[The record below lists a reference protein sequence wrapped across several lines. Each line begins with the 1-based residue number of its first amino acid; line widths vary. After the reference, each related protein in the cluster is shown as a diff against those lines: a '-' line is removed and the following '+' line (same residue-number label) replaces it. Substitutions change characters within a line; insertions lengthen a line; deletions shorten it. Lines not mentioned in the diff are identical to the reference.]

1 MRRFILSLL
10 VNPFEKLTSE
20 VQEHRKAEHSVNPL
34 FLNRWS
40 PRAYSD
46 QKVSDEDLYSILEA
60 AHWAPS
66 SFNDQ
71 PWRFIVAKTKSQLE
85 TFHEFLIPFN
95 RAWAEKAPVL
105 VLVAS
110 SKQREN
116 GDVNGAHAFDAGT
129 AWGYLAIQATLLGLS
144 THAIG
149 GFDKEKARQLLS
161 IPNEFDL
168 HAVIAIGYRGEKAAL
183 DEKLQKGENPSQR
196 KQLNEVVFEGSMK

>member
-1 MRRFILSLL
+1 MSLPNENVEQLS
-10 VNPFEKLTSE
+10 SE
-20 VQEHRKAEHSVNPL
+20 VKEYRKAEHSVSPL

-46 QKVSDEDLYSILEA
+46 RKISDDDLYSVLEA
-60 AHWAPS
+60 AQWAPS

-71 PWRFIVAKTKSQLE
+71 PWRFIVAKTEPQLKI
-85 TFHEFLIPFN
+85 FHEFLIPFN

-110 SKQREN
+110 STRREN
-116 GDVNGAHAFDAGT
+116 GDPNGAHAFDAGT

-149 GFDKEKARQLLS
+149 GFDKDKARNLLNV
-161 IPNEFDL
+161 PDDFDL
-168 HAVIAIGYRGEKAAL
+168 HAVITIGYRGEKEAL
-183 DEKLQKGENPSQR
+183 EKNLQDRENPSTR
-196 KQLNEVVFEGSMK
+196 KPLKEVVFEGAINS